1 MMPLFNPFTV
11 YFGHICRMDDSRKLK
26 ALVFGRTEGINRRDR
41 RCIEWIDDIV
51 DWCKSEIH
59 ELNIAAKD

>member
-1 MMPLFNPFTV
+1 MRQCLAEQKGST
-11 YFGHICRMDDSRKLK
+11 DETDQ
-26 ALVFGRTEGINRRDR
+26 
-41 RCIEWIDDIV
+41 EWIDDIV